1 MRSVSRP
8 LLSASLLSLFA
19 VGLAACA
26 PDGAELA
33 PGGEVVGQG
42 EHALEVKPG
51 DPVFRNGLTVIAPEA
66 NLGVYAELLFDDGR
80 THTLHLRTDVDGTVF
95 LIEDAID
102 GDEEVTHVVGEAAG
116 EASAS
121 GSTAPCSDKA
131 YKALPYKWH
140 ERMNWRFRAGSTPT
154 GIGADAAEAKL
165 KRAATNITASRN
177 SCSMADQV
185 GATQSYLGRTT
196 QAAQITA
203 AAACGASPDGNNV
216 VDFGDLPDGTL
227 GLACVWYD
235 GTGKA
240 VEADVRFNKVD
251 AKWYADKP
259 SSCSGRFSIEG
270 VATHEFGHVFGLG
283 HVTESKSGNLTM
295 SPQINGA
302 CQNAEA
308 TLGRGDVLGLRAKY

>member
-1 MRSVSRP
+1 MRSVSHS
-8 LLSASLLSLFA
+8 LLSASLLSLLA
-19 VGLAACA
+19 VVVTACA
-26 PDGAELA
+26 PEGSELA

-42 EHALEVKPG
+42 EHALDVQPG

-66 NLGVYAELLFDDGR
+66 KLGVFAELLFDDGR
-80 THTLHLRTDVDGTVF
+80 THTLHLRTDEHGAVF

-102 GDEEVTHVVGEAAG
+102 GDEEVVHVAGEAAG

-121 GSTAPCSDKA
+121 GATAPCSDKA
-131 YKALPYKWH
+131 SKALPYKWNK
-140 ERMNWRFRAGSTPT
+140 RFDWRFRAGSTPS
-154 GIGADAAEAKL
+154 GSSADAMEAKL

-196 QAAQITA
+196 KAAQITA
-203 AAACGASPDGNNV
+203 AAACGASPDGTNV

-235 GTGKA
+235 GAGNA

-259 SSCSGRFSIEG
+259 SSCSGRFSVEA

-283 HVTESKSGNLTM
+283 HVTESKNGNLTM